1 MRMSAEQR
9 VPATQQVVWEALNDP
24 EVLRRS
30 IPGCESVERTGDN
43 ELAAAV
49 TAKVGPVKARFN
61 GKIILNDIDPPS
73 GYRLAGEG
81 DGGAAGFAKG
91 GATVTLEPDGD
102 ATLLKYEV
110 EATIGGKLAQIG
122 SRLVD
127 AAARKMADDFFSRF
141 NEIVSA
147 DVAPLSEIAP
157 ETASEPPS
165 ETAVESGRGL
175 PTVVW
180 AAGLIV
186 VVGVLLFLF
195 S

>member
-24 EVLRRS
+24 EVLRWS
-30 IPGCESVERTGDN
+30 IPGCESVNRIGDN

-49 TAKVGPVKARFN
+49 TAKIGPVKARFN
-61 GKIILNDIDPPS
+61 GKIILADIDPPN

-91 GATVTLEPDGD
+91 AATVTLEPDGD

-110 EATIGGKLAQIG
+110 EATVGGKLAQIG

-141 NEIVSA
+141 NDIVSSGA
-147 DVAPLSEIAP
+147 ARQSSVV
-157 ETASEPPS
+157 S
-165 ETAVESGRGL
+165 ETVPEPVPEPGRSL

-180 AAGLIV
+180 AGGLIV
-186 VVGVLLFLF
+186 VVGLLLLLF

>member
-1 MRMSAEQR
+1 MRMSADQR

-30 IPGCESVERTGDN
+30 IPGCESVEKIGDN

-49 TAKVGPVKARFN
+49 TAKIGPVKARFN
-61 GKIILNDIDPPS
+61 GKIILADIDPPN
-73 GYRLAGEG
+73 GYRLTGEG

-91 GATVTLEPDGD
+91 AATVTLEADGD

-110 EATIGGKLAQIG
+110 EATVGGKLAQIG

-141 NEIVSA
+141 NAIVS
-147 DVAPLSEIAP
+147 VGGESETGVVS
-157 ETASEPPS
+157 ETAPEPPS
-165 ETAVESGRGL
+165 ETDRSL

-180 AAGLIV
+180 AAGLIA

>member
-24 EVLRRS
+24 EVLRWS
-30 IPGCESVERTGDN
+30 IPGCESVNRIGDN

-49 TAKVGPVKARFN
+49 TAKIGPVKARFN
-61 GKIILNDIDPPS
+61 GKIILADIDPPN

-91 GATVTLEPDGD
+91 AATVTLEPDGD

-110 EATIGGKLAQIG
+110 DATVGGKLAQIG

-141 NEIVSA
+141 NDIVSSGA
-147 DVAPLSEIAP
+147 ARQSSVV
-157 ETASEPPS
+157 S
-165 ETAVESGRGL
+165 ETVPEPVPEPGRSL

-180 AAGLIV
+180 AGGLIV
-186 VVGVLLFLF
+186 VVGLLLLLF

>member
-24 EVLRRS
+24 EVLRWS
-30 IPGCESVERTGDN
+30 IPGCESVNRIGDN

-49 TAKVGPVKARFN
+49 TAKIGPVKARFN
-61 GKIILNDIDPPS
+61 GKIILGDIDPPN

-91 GATVTLEPDGD
+91 AATVTLEADGD
-102 ATLLKYEV
+102 TTKLKYEV
-110 EATIGGKLAQIG
+110 EATVGGKLAQIG

-141 NEIVSA
+141 NDIVSVGA
-147 DVAPLSEIAP
+147 APLSEVAP
-157 ETASEPPS
+157 ESAPEPPS
-165 ETAVESGRGL
+165 ETGRGL

-180 AAGLIV
+180 ASGLIV
-186 VVGVLLFLF
+186 VVGLLLFLL

>member
-141 NEIVSA
+141 NEIVSVGA
-147 DVAPLSEIAP
+147 QP
-157 ETASEPPS
+157 ETGVPS
-165 ETAVESGRGL
+165 ETAPEPHSETVVESARGL

-180 AAGLIV
+180 AAGLIA
-186 VVGVLLFLF
+186 VVGVLLYLL